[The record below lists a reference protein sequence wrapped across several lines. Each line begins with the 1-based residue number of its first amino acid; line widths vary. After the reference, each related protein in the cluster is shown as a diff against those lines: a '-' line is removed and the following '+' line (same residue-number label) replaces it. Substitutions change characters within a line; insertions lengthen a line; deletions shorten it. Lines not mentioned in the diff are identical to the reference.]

1 MTVGDESNVKIW
13 LVLSGKSHI
22 CQKEGI
28 LLSQLCE
35 RISNFYIHWICWMVS
50 FSENY
55 DQGFA
60 HLCSIKSCVTMY
72 LKICLTPFWGAS
84 YHLKYNLPSCML
96 FIQAAGHAGDDPD
109 AAAAAAAASLRC
121 SGLQGVCSEAP
132 CLGANWC
139 QGMRTYLPG

>member
-1 MTVGDESNVKIW
+1 
-13 LVLSGKSHI
+13 
-22 CQKEGI
+22 
-28 LLSQLCE
+28 
-35 RISNFYIHWICWMVS
+35 MVS

-109 AAAAAAAASLRC
+109 AAAAAAAAAFDAAAFKEYAAKLRA
-121 SGLQGVCSEAP
+121 SGLT
-132 CLGANWC
+132 GARACVHTSRIRSSNSGC
-139 QGMRTYLPG
+139 NVGCATTTKMFK